1 MELLLIT
8 LAVAFAT
15 GVRARD
21 RDKLPPAWMLI
32 AILTVVALAYLARR
46 VI

>member
-1 MELLLIT
+1 MELLHIT

-21 RDKLPPAWMLI
+21 RDKLSPAWMLI
-32 AILTVVALAYLARR
+32 AVLIVVTIAYLSRR
-46 VI
+46 TI